1 MRPICARVVIS
12 FTPCVRSLTLSCWF
26 GRAAGAGAGAD
37 ADAGAVCPSVRR
49 SVCRTMRQMQES
61 MLQLQHD
68 SSDRILALETA
79 LTSHMKA
86 VDEEFQQ
93 ISAEIVNIKKKR

>member
-1 MRPICARVVIS
+1 
-12 FTPCVRSLTLSCWF
+12 
-26 GRAAGAGAGAD
+26 
-37 ADAGAVCPSVRR
+37 
-49 SVCRTMRQMQES
+49 MRQMQES